1 MANSH
6 NPTADCI
13 FCKIIAGE
21 LTSQTIAETDRV
33 IAFRDINPQAPLHA
47 LIVPKRHY
55 GDVAQ
60 VAGADPELLAEM
72 VSLADEVASE
82 HADGQFRFIFNSGP
96 NAGQSVFH
104 VHGHVLGGTKLG
116 WNPA

>member
-1 MANSH
+1 MLSSCPSDTTATLPKLRAQILNS
-6 NPTADCI
+6 
-13 FCKIIAGE
+13 
-21 LTSQTIAETDRV
+21 S
-33 IAFRDINPQAPLHA
+33 
-47 LIVPKRHY
+47 
-55 GDVAQ
+55 
-60 VAGADPELLAEM
+60 
-72 VSLADEVASE
+72 VASE

>member
-1 MANSH
+1 
-6 NPTADCI
+6 
-13 FCKIIAGE
+13 